1 MMTNTKTS
9 NEKLCFWYRKKSRNR
24 SRENLVP
31 KKVPESVSKKIG
43 TEKSL
48 GTGHRNILSQ
58 SRNFPVSRLS
68 YLTCSNLLYPF
79 LIFTSQFLVRILVS
93 VWVLVSVSSR
103 SQNQSPRKYGT
114 EKSPGT
120 GLGENLVPKK
130 VPEPVSERIWYRKK
144 SPNRS
149 RSDIW
154 VPSHAEYK

>member
-1 MMTNTKTS
+1 MVLKKVSKEIGTKKVTEPVLKKFGT
-9 NEKLCFWYRKKSRNR
+9 EKVLESASEKNWYRKKCRNR
-24 SRENLVP
+24 SRKYLV
-31 KKVPESVSKKIG
+31 S
-43 TEKSL
+43 
-48 GTGHRNILSQ
+48 SQ
-58 SRNFPVSRLS
+58 NFPVSRLS
-68 YLTCSNLLYPF
+68 HLTFSTLLYPF
-79 LIFTSQFLVRILVS
+79 LIYTSQFHVRILVS

-114 EKSPGT
+114 EKSLGT

-154 VPSHAEYK
+154 VPSHTEYK